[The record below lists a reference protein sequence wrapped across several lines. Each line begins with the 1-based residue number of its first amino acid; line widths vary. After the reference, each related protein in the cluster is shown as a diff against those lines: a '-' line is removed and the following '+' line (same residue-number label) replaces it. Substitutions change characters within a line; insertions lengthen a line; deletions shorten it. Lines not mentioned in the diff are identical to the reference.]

1 MLVGGHSSGGVQ
13 YAQRVDGCQRE
24 QFVAATTR
32 RRGLRVRAAGARVV
46 RVVLSGSVW
55 AGERS
60 PPCEVAWWV
69 MKWQL
74 AVELYR
80 VGEAEEED
88 GAVGS
93 D

>member
-1 MLVGGHSSGGVQ
+1 VLVGGHSSGGVQ

-24 QFVAATTR
+24 QFVA
-32 RRGLRVRAAGARVV
+32 
-46 RVVLSGSVW
+46 
-55 AGERS
+55 
-60 PPCEVAWWV
+60 PCEVAWWV